1 MFNWLTDTD
10 RYIPHGMCLAWD
22 PATVATMAASDGLI
36 ALSYFALPVAIWVF
50 ASQRKDLLREHR
62 RVAALFVLFI
72 AACGTTHVL
81 DVITLWTPIYGVM
94 VAVKLVTAAASVAT
108 ALFVWPLLPKL
119 LALPSRAELERAN
132 AALVG
137 EVAAHQ
143 ATLRELEDARARL
156 EQRFGETSDELAVSV
171 ERFELALGGSGVTAF
186 EQDSNLVYRWCFN
199 SGPGETD
206 EAVVGRTDA
215 DLHAPE
221 SARALEALKREVLE
235 AGTPRTAELPIERDG
250 QTYWFRLALRPT
262 VRAKGEQVLFCAAT
276 DITPLKD
283 QEARLRLVLR
293 ELTHRSKNLM
303 GVVQSIARQTAK
315 SMGLPREFSE
325 RLGERLRSLGT
336 AQDLLVD
343 SDWQGATLGGIVDA
357 QLAHFTPEIRARIAV
372 TDSGVRLS
380 PSLAQYLALAVHEL
394 STNSLKYGALSTERG
409 TASIES
415 AANGDE
421 GLKIVWREQGG
432 PGPEL
437 DAKAGAGFGRLLLER
452 LIPQSVGGQAS
463 WLATG
468 GDVEWVLTAPPVAA

>member
-22 PATVATMAASDGLI
+22 PGTVATMAVSDSLI

-50 ASQRKDLLREHR
+50 ASRRQDLLREHR

-81 DVITLWTPIYGVM
+81 DVVTLWAPIYGVM

-119 LALPSRAELERAN
+119 LALPSRADLERAN
-132 AALVG
+132 AALVQ
-137 EVAAHQ
+137 EVGAHQ
-143 ATLRELEDARARL
+143 QTLRELEAARAKL
-156 EQRFGETSDELAVSV
+156 EHRVGETIDELAVAV

-186 EQDSNLVYRWCFN
+186 EQDQDLVYRWSFN
-199 SGPGETD
+199 SGLGVAD
-206 EAVVGRTDA
+206 EDVVGRTDPE
-215 DLHAPE
+215 LHTAN
-221 SARALEALKREVLE
+221 SARALETLKREVLN

-250 QTYWFRLALRPT
+250 RTYWFRLALRPT
-262 VRAKGEQVLFCAAT
+262 VRAKGDPVLFCAAT
-276 DITPLKD
+276 DITQLKD

-343 SDWQGATLGGIVDA
+343 SDWQGATLGTIVEA
-357 QLAHFTPEIRARIAV
+357 QLAHFTPELRARISV
-372 TDSGVRLS
+372 KDGGMRLN
-380 PSLAQYLALAVHEL
+380 PGLAQYLALAVHEL
-394 STNSLKYGALSTERG
+394 STNSLKYGALSTDKG
-409 TASIES
+409 IASIES
-415 AANGDE
+415 EADVQ
-421 GLKIVWREQGG
+421 GLKIVWRERGG
-432 PGPEL
+432 PEP
-437 DAKAGAGFGRLLLER
+437 KAGAGFGRLLLER

-463 WLATG
+463 WQAG
-468 GDVEWVLTAPPVAA
+468 DGDVEWVLTAPPIAA